1 MKATKSAHFLATIA
15 ATLLCLPFHTAKA
28 DPYAAE
34 EDAYATAMKYKGMDY
49 LFAPAQSD
57 YAGAGTVVQVRIP
70 VTAGVNYVL
79 IVGKDR
85 AAEDLNVY
93 VMSEQKTLIVKDLR
107 SSVSRAA
114 VAWRSTYT
122 GEATAYVHMVRADA
136 LGSYCVLVGRR
147 GAAGFGPG
155 GNEKPAGN

>member
-1 MKATKSAHFLATIA
+1 MKASKTAHFVATIA
-15 ATLLCLPFHTAKA
+15 ATFLCLPMPSAKA

-34 EDAYATAMKYKGMDY
+34 EDAYATAMKYRGMDY
-49 LFAPAQSD
+49 MFAPAQSE
-57 YAGAGTVVQVRIP
+57 YAGAGTVVQVKIP
-70 VTAGVNYVL
+70 VTAGVNYVV

-85 AAEDLNVY
+85 AALDLNVY
-93 VMSEQKTLIVKDLR
+93 IMSEQKTLIVKDLR

-147 GAAGFGPG
+147 GAGGIESGGGG
-155 GNEKPAGN
+155 GN